1 MGWWRLER
9 PCREDWSMRG
19 GLPRSGV
26 RGRGGRVC
34 DLEAACANESNGIN
48 RE

>member
-1 MGWWRLER
+1 MGWWKLQH

-19 GLPRSGV
+19 GLPRTPL

-34 DLEAACANESNGIN
+34 DLEVGLCQRIEWNQ
-48 RE
+48 